1 MIRSRLG
8 LAYLGIGGALAAL
21 AHPAVAGALWTV
33 LGGRAAA
40 AVPAER
46 LAALALAHG
55 MLVLLALPG
64 AAILGLGLGLAVTR
78 EGGRTLRP
86 AADALVAASQA
97 VPPVVVVALALPALG
112 FGPGPTVLALG
123 LYGLMPIL
131 RGAVAAFEATPGEV
145 REAARAMGLT
155 PVQILR
161 EVEAPLA
168 APLILDALR
177 VALVLCVATAAVGAL
192 AGAATLGTPVIVGL
206 QNGNE
211 LAILQGSAATAALAF
226 AADGTALVGIAGA
239 ERLLR
244 KAVAV

>member
-1 MIRSRLG
+1 MTRSRLG

-21 AHPAVAGALWTV
+21 AHPAVAGALWTI

-55 MLVLLALPG
+55 ELVLLALPG
-64 AAILGLGLGLAVTR
+64 AAILGLGLAITR

-131 RGAVAAFEATPGEV
+131 RGAVAAFEATPREV
-145 REAARAMGLT
+145 REAAQAMGLT
-155 PVQILR
+155 PSQILR

-226 AADGTALVGIAGA
+226 AADGAALLGIAGVG
-239 ERLLR
+239 RLLR
-244 KAVAV
+244 EAVAV

>member
-1 MIRSRLG
+1 
-8 LAYLGIGGALAAL
+8 
-21 AHPAVAGALWTV
+21 
-33 LGGRAAA
+33 
-40 AVPAER
+40 
-46 LAALALAHG
+46 
-55 MLVLLALPG
+55 
-64 AAILGLGLGLAVTR
+64 
-78 EGGRTLRP
+78 
-86 AADALVAASQA
+86 
-97 VPPVVVVALALPALG
+97 
-112 FGPGPTVLALG
+112 
-123 LYGLMPIL
+123 
-131 RGAVAAFEATPGEV
+131 
-145 REAARAMGLT
+145 
-155 PVQILR
+155 
-161 EVEAPLA
+161 VEAPLA